1 MSADDPPTEESLR
14 ESVERSRS
22 GAPAAG
28 AVVRDRFSADEIFQ
42 RIIAAADE
50 EITSGNREL
59 FFSGLAAGFAIT
71 LTFLL
76 YASMVEATES
86 RVLGA
91 ILYPLGFI
99 YIIIGGYQLY
109 TENTLPPVALV
120 LEGLVSVPLL
130 LRNWVVVLAGNFTG
144 GLVGAV
150 VLAFT
155 GVFSPETSAVA
166 ADIAQK
172 GIETPGWDLFFK
184 AAVAGLIVAGVV
196 WVEYA
201 ARDTISRVLVVYLAF
216 LTIPLGQL
224 FHVVVSFTE
233 TMFLVFSGQVGLIA
247 GMGGFVLPVLVG
259 NTIGGVALVT
269 VVNYFQ
275 TTENRLQTARFEG
288 AKRQLTPRERVI
300 GGIAGRAYVPVVDT
314 AEVGPHL
321 DTATYEV
328 MVPISNP
335 RTDSQIVEFACTVAR
350 ERENGLVHIVHIVQT
365 PEKMDFRYG
374 AQNERIIESS
384 EQHLERLREVTTAY
398 DISCETS
405 TVVSHKPYDQIVR
418 SAARIGPD
426 LVVIGWETD
435 TPWVAGR
442 PQSSLDE
449 LTSELPCDFVVL
461 RARDLDGSKILVTTA
476 GGPDSELSAEIAA
489 TLRNAIGSAVT
500 ILQVVDT
507 PAEAQQAERV
517 LEAWAAEHDL
527 EDARITVDTSGD
539 VETAIYE
546 EAKDHTLVMIGATER
561 GMLSRLVTD
570 SLHMSVVNEVDASV
584 LLAERPAGRSLSR
597 RLFGLQ

>member
-300 GGIAGRAYVPVVDT
+300 GGIVGRAYVPVVDT

>member
-1 MSADDPPTEESLR
+1 MSADDPPSEESLR

-50 EITSGNREL
+50 EITSGSREL

-76 YASMVEATES
+76 YASMMEATDS
-86 RVLGA
+86 SVVGA

-120 LEGLVSVPLL
+120 LEGLVSFPLL
-130 LRNWVVVLAGNFTG
+130 LRNWLVVLAGNFSG
-144 GLVGAV
+144 GLVGAA

-155 GVFSPETSAVA
+155 GVFSPDTSTMAVE
-166 ADIAQK
+166 IAQK
-172 GIETPGWDLFFK
+172 GIETGWWDLFFK
-184 AAVAGLIVAGVV
+184 AAIAGLIVAGVV

-233 TMFLVFSGQVGLIA
+233 TMFLVFLGHTGILAGL
-247 GMGGFVLPVLVG
+247 GGFVVPVLIG
-259 NTIGGVALVT
+259 NTVGGVALVT

-321 DTATYEV
+321 DAATYEV

-335 RTDSQIVEFACTVAR
+335 RTDSQIVEFACTLAR
-350 ERENGLVHIVHIVQT
+350 EHENGLVHIVHIVQT

-374 AQNERIIESS
+374 AQNDRIIESS
-384 EQHLERLREVTTAY
+384 EVHLERLREVTTAY

-405 TVVSHKPYDQIVR
+405 TVVSHKPYDQIIR
-418 SAARIGPD
+418 SAERIGPD
-426 LVVIGWETD
+426 VVVIGWETD

-442 PQSSLDE
+442 PQSSLEE

-461 RARDLDGSKILVTTA
+461 RARDLDGARILVTTA

-489 TLRNAIGSAVT
+489 TLRDAIGSAVT
-500 ILQVVDT
+500 ILQVVDK
-507 PAEAQQAERV
+507 PAHAEQTERV
-517 LEAWAAEHDL
+517 LRAWATDHDL
-527 EDARITVDTSGD
+527 EDARIVVDTSGD
-539 VETAIYE
+539 VEAAIYE

-561 GMLSRLVTD
+561 GLLSRLVTD

>member
-1 MSADDPPTEESLR
+1 MSADEPPSEESLR

-50 EITSGNREL
+50 EITAGNREL

-71 LTFLL
+71 LTFLM
-76 YASMVEATES
+76 YASMVEATDS

-120 LEGLVSVPLL
+120 LERLVSIPLL
-130 LRNWVVVLAGNFTG
+130 LRNWMVVLAGNFTG
-144 GLVGAV
+144 GLVGAA

-166 ADIAQK
+166 VDIAQK
-172 GIETPGWDLFFK
+172 GIDTAPADLFFK
-184 AAVAGLIVAGVV
+184 AVVAGLIVAGVV

-233 TMFLVFSGQVGLIA
+233 TMFLVFLGHTGLLA
-247 GMGGFVLPVLVG
+247 GLGGFVVPVLLG
-259 NTIGGVALVT
+259 NTLGGVALVT

-288 AKRQLTPRERVI
+288 AKRQLTRREWVV
-300 GGIAGRAYVPVVDT
+300 GGIQGRPYVPVVDT
-314 AEVGPHL
+314 SEVGPQL
-321 DTATYEV
+321 DSATYEV

-335 RTDSQIVEFACTVAR
+335 RTDSQIVEFACTLAR
-350 ERENGLVHIVHIVQT
+350 EHENGQVHIVHIVQT

-374 AQNERIIESS
+374 AQNDRIIEAS

-398 DISCETS
+398 GITCETS
-405 TVVSHKPYDQIVR
+405 TVVSHKPYDQILR
-418 SAARIGPD
+418 SATRLRPD
-426 LVVIGWETD
+426 VVVVGWETD

-489 TLRNAIGSAVT
+489 TLREAIGSAVT
-500 ILQVVDT
+500 ILRVVDG
-507 PAEAQQAERV
+507 PEEAENTRKV
-517 LEAWAAEHDL
+517 LNAWAAEHDL
-527 EDARITVDTSGD
+527 EDARIVVDTAGD
-539 VETAIYE
+539 VESAIYE

-561 GMLSRLVTD
+561 GLLSRLVTD

-584 LLAERPAGRSLSR
+584 LLAERPAGRTLSR

>member
-1 MSADDPPTEESLR
+1 MSADEPPSEESLR

-76 YASMVEATES
+76 YASMMEATDS
-86 RVLGA
+86 SVVGA

-120 LEGLVSVPLL
+120 LEGLVSFPLL
-130 LRNWVVVLAGNFTG
+130 LRNWLVVLAGNFSG
-144 GLVGAV
+144 GLVGAA

-155 GVFSPETSAVA
+155 GVFSPETSAMAVE
-166 ADIAQK
+166 IAQK
-172 GIETPGWDLFFK
+172 GIETGWWDLFFK
-184 AAVAGLIVAGVV
+184 AAIAGLIVAGVV

-201 ARDTISRVLVVYLAF
+201 ARDTVSRVLVVYLAF

-233 TMFLVFSGQVGLIA
+233 TMFLVFLGHTSLLAGL
-247 GMGGFVLPVLVG
+247 GGFVVPVLIG
-259 NTIGGVALVT
+259 NTVGGVALVT

-300 GGIAGRAYVPVVDT
+300 GGISGRAYVPVVDT

-321 DTATYEV
+321 DAATYEV

-335 RTDSQIVEFACTVAR
+335 RTDSQIVEFACTLAR
-350 ERENGLVHIVHIVQT
+350 EHENGLVHIVHIVQT

-374 AQNERIIESS
+374 AQNDRIIESS
-384 EQHLERLREVTTAY
+384 EKHLERLREVTTAY

-405 TVVSHKPYDQIVR
+405 TVVSHKPYDQIIR
-418 SAARIGPD
+418 SAERMSPD
-426 LVVIGWETD
+426 VVVIGWETD

-442 PQSSLDE
+442 PQSSLEE

-461 RARDLDGSKILVTTA
+461 RARDLDGARILVTTA

-489 TLRNAIGSAVT
+489 TLRDAIGSEVT
-500 ILQVVDT
+500 ILQVVDK
-507 PAEAQQAERV
+507 PAHAEQTEQV
-517 LEAWAAEHDL
+517 LSAWAAEHDL
-527 EDARITVDTSGD
+527 EDARIVVDTSGD
-539 VETAIYE
+539 VEAAIYE

-561 GMLSRLVTD
+561 GLLSRLVTD

>member
-233 TMFLVFSGQVGLIA
+233 TMFLVCSGQVGLIA

>member
-172 GIETPGWDLFFK
+172 GIETPGLDLFFK

-517 LEAWAAEHDL
+517 LEAWAGEHDL

>member
-1 MSADDPPTEESLR
+1 MSADDPPSEESLR

-76 YASMVEATES
+76 YASMMEATDS
-86 RVLGA
+86 SVVGA

-120 LEGLVSVPLL
+120 LEGLVSFPLL
-130 LRNWVVVLAGNFTG
+130 LRNWVVVLAGNFSG
-144 GLVGAV
+144 GLVGAA

-155 GVFSPETSAVA
+155 GVFSPDTSAMAVE
-166 ADIAQK
+166 IAQK
-172 GIETPGWDLFFK
+172 GIETGWWDLFFK
-184 AAVAGLIVAGVV
+184 AAIAGLIVAGVV

-201 ARDTISRVLVVYLAF
+201 ARDTVSRVLVVYLAF

-233 TMFLVFSGQVGLIA
+233 TMFLVFLGHTGVLAGL
-247 GMGGFVLPVLVG
+247 GGFVVPVLVG
-259 NTIGGVALVT
+259 NTVGGVALVT

-321 DTATYEV
+321 DAATYEV

-335 RTDSQIVEFACTVAR
+335 RTDSQIVEFACTLAR
-350 ERENGLVHIVHIVQT
+350 EHENGSVHIVHIVQT

-374 AQNERIIESS
+374 AQNDRIIESS
-384 EQHLERLREVTTAY
+384 EVHLERLREVTTAY

-405 TVVSHKPYDQIVR
+405 TVVSHKPYDQIIR
-418 SAARIGPD
+418 SAERIGPD
-426 LVVIGWETD
+426 VVVIGWETD

-442 PQSSLDE
+442 PQSSLEE

-461 RARDLDGSKILVTTA
+461 RARDLDGARILVTTA

-489 TLRNAIGSAVT
+489 TLRDAIGSAVT
-500 ILQVVDT
+500 ILQVVDK
-507 PAEAQQAERV
+507 PAHAEQTEKV
-517 LEAWAAEHDL
+517 LRAWAADHDL
-527 EDARITVDTSGD
+527 EDARIVVDTSGD
-539 VETAIYE
+539 VEAAIYE

-561 GMLSRLVTD
+561 GLLSRLVTD

>member
-517 LEAWAAEHDL
+517 LEAWAGEHDL

>member
-1 MSADDPPTEESLR
+1 
-14 ESVERSRS
+14 
-22 GAPAAG
+22 
-28 AVVRDRFSADEIFQ
+28 
-42 RIIAAADE
+42 
-50 EITSGNREL
+50 
-59 FFSGLAAGFAIT
+59 
-71 LTFLL
+71 
-76 YASMVEATES
+76 
-86 RVLGA
+86 
-91 ILYPLGFI
+91 
-99 YIIIGGYQLY
+99 
-109 TENTLPPVALV
+109 
-120 LEGLVSVPLL
+120 
-130 LRNWVVVLAGNFTG
+130 
-144 GLVGAV
+144 
-150 VLAFT
+150 
-155 GVFSPETSAVA
+155 
-166 ADIAQK
+166 
-172 GIETPGWDLFFK
+172 
-184 AAVAGLIVAGVV
+184 
-196 WVEYA
+196 
-201 ARDTISRVLVVYLAF
+201 
-216 LTIPLGQL
+216 
-224 FHVVVSFTE
+224 
-233 TMFLVFSGQVGLIA
+233 
-247 GMGGFVLPVLVG
+247 
-259 NTIGGVALVT
+259 VT

>member
-1 MSADDPPTEESLR
+1 M
-14 ESVERSRS
+14 
-22 GAPAAG
+22 
-28 AVVRDRFSADEIFQ
+28 
-42 RIIAAADE
+42 
-50 EITSGNREL
+50 
-59 FFSGLAAGFAIT
+59 
-71 LTFLL
+71 
-76 YASMVEATES
+76 MEATDS
-86 RVLGA
+86 SVVGA

-144 GLVGAV
+144 GLVGAT

>member
-1 MSADDPPTEESLR
+1 MSADEPPTEESLR

-76 YASMVEATES
+76 YASMVEATDS

-120 LEGLVSVPLL
+120 LEGLVSFPLL

-166 ADIAQK
+166 VDIAQK
-172 GIETPGWDLFFK
+172 GIDTPGWDLFFK

-233 TMFLVFSGQVGLIA
+233 TMFLVFSGQVGLVA
-247 GMGGFVLPVLVG
+247 GMSGFVLPVLVG

-288 AKRQLTPRERVI
+288 AKRQLTPRERVV
-300 GGIAGRAYVPVVDT
+300 GGISGRAYVPVVDT

-350 ERENGLVHIVHIVQT
+350 EHENGLVHIVHIVQT

-418 SAARIGPD
+418 SATRIGPD

-461 RARDLDGSKILVTTA
+461 RARDLDGSRILVTTA

-489 TLRNAIGSAVT
+489 MLRDAIGSAVT

-507 PAEAQQAERV
+507 PANAPQAERE
-517 LEAWAAEHDL
+517 LEAWATDHGL
-527 EDARITVDTSGD
+527 EEARIVIDTSGD
-539 VETAIYE
+539 VEAAIYE

-570 SLHMSVVNEVDASV
+570 SLHMSVVSEVDASV